1 MPYRERPPLP
11 ALRPWVECVWSI
23 EGGDEDEKDAV
34 ERILPDGC
42 PELVAHLGAPFARC
56 EGPGRWQ
63 RQPRLFLVG
72 PLTRFLL
79 IRSTGV
85 PATVG
90 VRFRPAG
97 ASAFFPQPMAEI
109 RDTLVALED
118 LWGAR
123 ARRLEDRLLHAPAAG
138 RGGLLEAALTAARRP
153 ECSWARSVHATVNE
167 IVQRR
172 GAVSVASLA
181 RGAAASPRQL
191 ERRFA
196 QAVGVGPRMLARI
209 MRFQHVF
216 ELRHGAPAGWAA
228 LAADG
233 GFFDQPHLIRD
244 FRTFSGQAPSE
255 LLGTQGALSRAFTS
269 PERLAALFAG

>member
-1 MPYRERPPLP
+1 
-11 ALRPWVECVWSI
+11 
-23 EGGDEDEKDAV
+23 
-34 ERILPDGC
+34 
-42 PELVAHLGAPFARC
+42 
-56 EGPGRWQ
+56 
-63 RQPRLFLVG
+63 
-72 PLTRFLL
+72 
-79 IRSTGV
+79 
-85 PATVG
+85 
-90 VRFRPAG
+90 
-97 ASAFFPQPMAEI
+97 
-109 RDTLVALED
+109 
-118 LWGAR
+118 
-123 ARRLEDRLLHAPAAG
+123 
-138 RGGLLEAALTAARRP
+138 
-153 ECSWARSVHATVNE
+153 
-167 IVQRR
+167 
-172 GAVSVASLA
+172 VSVASLA